1 MKPMLSTMI
10 LGLLLVTWIAIEAH
24 EPVKANGLS
33 DNVRARF
40 IGARRSV
47 SKAANL
53 VAKFQAV
60 DKPNLQIV
68 VVFPAHSFTT
78 HEATLVALVESCSDW
93 GDAPD
98 YSQWSSV
105 RTEMIFSLPE
115 KGINYGGIGT
125 GDSSLDHC
133 YLESMKIAHEKR

>member
-1 MKPMLSTMI
+1 MKPILSLAI
-10 LGLLLVTWIAIEAH
+10 VGLLLVTWIALEAH

-40 IGARRSV
+40 LGARRSEGRG
-47 SKAANL
+47 ANL

-60 DKPNLQIV
+60 DKPSLQIEL
-68 VVFPAHSFTT
+68 VFPAHSFTT
-78 HEATLVALVESCSDW
+78 HEATLIALVESCSDW

-105 RTEMIFSLPE
+105 RTEMIFSMPE
-115 KGINYGGIGT
+115 KGIHFAGVGT
-125 GDSSLDHC
+125 SASSLDLC
-133 YLESMKIAHEKR
+133 YLESLKIGEGKR